1 MNVQFEYDG
10 PQAPKNGQTLLQLL
24 IIGLFCFFALRLW
37 YLQIHKGD
45 YYASKALDNRLRQE
59 TLYAPRGLLLDRAGQ
74 LVAINEPAYALGLI
88 REDCPDVEASLA
100 QVSVWTG
107 VPLVQLQ
114 KTVQKARYRVKP
126 FEPLIIVPALS
137 FEQLSAIESNALRWP
152 GLEIIV
158 RPKRFYPQSELLAHI
173 LGYVAEASE
182 QDLETDDTL
191 AMGDTVGKG
200 GIENVLEARLRGE
213 KGLRQLEVDAAGR
226 RFNSVVIKDSRAGE
240 DLKLSI
246 DLALEQ
252 KAHEA
257 FQAEN
262 TTGAVVVLEPFTG
275 QILAMV
281 SEPSFDNNA
290 FAAGLTPE
298 QWQLLRDDPRH
309 PLQNRVIQSVYPPGS
324 VFKILVAGCGL
335 SEGLI
340 DPNKTVFCPG
350 FTTLGTRTFRCWKKG
365 GHGTINLENAL
376 IQSCDVY
383 FYEMGKMLGVDRIE
397 RFAKACGFSKP
408 TGIDLPHEK
417 GGLIPSRDW
426 KRKRFGEG
434 WQGGENLNLA
444 IGQGYTLVS
453 PLQVARFIGALLNGG
468 ELLKPT
474 LVASDLPTVQ
484 GRIPLNKSQIARLL
498 DAMRETVESDRGT
511 GKRLRMPGA
520 VIGGKTGSAQVVK
533 LNEEDR
539 GKKTED
545 IPYRFRDHAWIAS
558 WGQKDGKSVVVVCM
572 VEHGGHG
579 GESAVP
585 VAKALFDYMFAGEA
599 GNPVADWPA
608 RATAVFEDG
617 TQAAD
622 GSGRTPG
629 EQAAESAADPDHG

>member
-1 MNVQFEYDG
+1 VNVQFEYDG

-226 RFNSVVIKDSRAGE
+226 RFQLRGHQGLARRRGLEAVHRPGPGAKRPTKPSRPRTPPARWSSSSPSPGRSWPWFRSRA
-240 DLKLSI
+240 S
-246 DLALEQ
+246 
-252 KAHEA
+252 
-257 FQAEN
+257 
-262 TTGAVVVLEPFTG
+262 TT
-275 QILAMV
+275 
-281 SEPSFDNNA
+281 
-290 FAAGLTPE
+290 TP
-298 QWQLLRDDPRH
+298 L
-309 PLQNRVIQSVYPPGS
+309 PP
-324 VFKILVAGCGL
+324 A
-335 SEGLI
+335 
-340 DPNKTVFCPG
+340 
-350 FTTLGTRTFRCWKKG
+350 
-365 GHGTINLENAL
+365 
-376 IQSCDVY
+376 
-383 FYEMGKMLGVDRIE
+383 
-397 RFAKACGFSKP
+397 
-408 TGIDLPHEK
+408 
-417 GGLIPSRDW
+417 
-426 KRKRFGEG
+426 
-434 WQGGENLNLA
+434 
-444 IGQGYTLVS
+444 
-453 PLQVARFIGALLNGG
+453 
-468 ELLKPT
+468 
-474 LVASDLPTVQ
+474 
-484 GRIPLNKSQIARLL
+484 
-498 DAMRETVESDRGT
+498 
-511 GKRLRMPGA
+511 
-520 VIGGKTGSAQVVK
+520 
-533 LNEEDR
+533 
-539 GKKTED
+539 
-545 IPYRFRDHAWIAS
+545 
-558 WGQKDGKSVVVVCM
+558 
-572 VEHGGHG
+572 
-579 GESAVP
+579 
-585 VAKALFDYMFAGEA
+585 
-599 GNPVADWPA
+599 
-608 RATAVFEDG
+608 
-617 TQAAD
+617 
-622 GSGRTPG
+622 
-629 EQAAESAADPDHG
+629 